1 MFFKAGVLKNFTK
14 ITVKQLHWSL
24 FLIKLQ
30 AYRKI
35 LTGDCFSDLL
45 ELSMVFDPVKKSIE
59 NVYISLKTKCKH
71 QVTYFLKN

>member
-1 MFFKAGVLKNFTK
+1 MFFKADVLKNFTK

-30 AYRKI
+30 AYSKI
-35 LTGDCFSDLL
+35 FTGDCFSDLL

-59 NVYISLKTKCKH
+59 NVKLNVNTKSLI
-71 QVTYFLKN
+71 FLKIKIIS